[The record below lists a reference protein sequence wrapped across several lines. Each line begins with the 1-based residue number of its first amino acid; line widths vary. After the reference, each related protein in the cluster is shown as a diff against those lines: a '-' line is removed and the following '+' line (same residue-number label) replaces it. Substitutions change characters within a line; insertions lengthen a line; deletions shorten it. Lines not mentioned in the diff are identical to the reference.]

1 MMLTLKC
8 STVPE
13 LLTGLEA
20 CADVG
25 ARFVEPSGDA
35 AFYSYAD
42 IIRRAQKAAAAL
54 QKAGLRKGDT
64 VALVLPTGPE
74 FFDALLGTQLAGGI
88 PAALYPPFRLGRME
102 EYWTRLRTMLNKIGA
117 RFLITNGRIRKMLG
131 PGVEGV
137 PSLATV
143 LDSNALEGGH
153 SFTPVPTTPDD
164 IAFLQFSSGSTSE
177 PKAVTV
183 THSNLFHNLAMMR
196 SVLGDYSDEAR
207 RQGAVCWLPLYHDM
221 GLVGCLYLGL
231 YFPGTV
237 TFLRPESFIGKPALW
252 LQTISRYR
260 ALMSPAPHFAYG
272 LCLNK
277 VKDSEMEGV
286 DLSSW
291 QVALNGAEPIDTAT
305 LQAFTARFARWGFRP
320 EALTPVYGLA
330 EAGLAVSFSSLNEH
344 PAVTEFDLDIMTSS
358 GIARAGHGRV
368 LPSVGKPLPGLSVEI
383 HDEESRPLESGFTG
397 RICVRGPSITKGYYN
412 DEGLTANLI
421 KDGWLDTGDIGFVYN
436 DDLYI
441 VGRAKDLII
450 IRGRNYAPQE
460 IEALLL
466 TVEGLRPGCCVA
478 AGIFI
483 EGSGEELLILAERA
497 QGAAQPSD
505 DLAADIRRTILA
517 GIGLNPY
524 HIEVLEPGTLPRTSS
539 GKLRRSEAQRQF
551 LAGELTDAPVS
562 GLKLMAQLAKS
573 QVSWA
578 RFHMQKAMSSSE

>member
-1 MMLTLKC
+1 
-8 STVPE
+8 
-13 LLTGLEA
+13 
-20 CADVG
+20 
-25 ARFVEPSGDA
+25 
-35 AFYSYAD
+35 
-42 IIRRAQKAAAAL
+42 
-54 QKAGLRKGDT
+54 
-64 VALVLPTGPE
+64 
-74 FFDALLGTQLAGGI
+74 
-88 PAALYPPFRLGRME
+88 
-102 EYWTRLRTMLNKIGA
+102 
-117 RFLITNGRIRKMLG
+117 
-131 PGVEGV
+131 
-137 PSLATV
+137 
-143 LDSNALEGGH
+143 
-153 SFTPVPTTPDD
+153 
-164 IAFLQFSSGSTSE
+164 
-177 PKAVTV
+177 
-183 THSNLFHNLAMMR
+183 
-196 SVLGDYSDEAR
+196 
-207 RQGAVCWLPLYHDM
+207 
-221 GLVGCLYLGL
+221 
-231 YFPGTV
+231 
-237 TFLRPESFIGKPALW
+237 
-252 LQTISRYR
+252 
-260 ALMSPAPHFAYG
+260 
-272 LCLNK
+272 LNK

-291 QVALNGAEPIDTAT
+291 QIALNGAEPIDTAT

-330 EAGLAVSFSSLNEH
+330 EAGLAVSFSGLNEK
-344 PAVTEFDLDIMTSS
+344 PAVTEFDLDTMASS
-358 GIARAGHGRV
+358 GIARPGYGRV
-368 LPSVGKPLPGLSVEI
+368 LPSVGKPLRGLSVEI
-383 HDEESRPLESGFTG
+383 HDEEGRPLESGFTG

-421 KDGWLDTGDIGFVYN
+421 RDGWLDTGDIGFVYN

-466 TVEGLRPGCCVA
+466 PVEDLRPGCCVA

-497 QGAAQPSD
+497 QGASQPSE

-562 GLKLMAQLAKS
+562 GLKLMAQLARS